1 MTAQAILRPLALLAA
16 GAIAVA
22 ACGGTTATTVPGA
35 GTVAPATL
43 APASVAPATEAPAAS
58 GAAPSLSLPSFQG
71 DQELEGMLPD
81 TLGGETVTVLS
92 LTGEEF
98 LGGGMG
104 SGTEDLQ
111 ALLTQLGKAPS
122 DMSVAFG
129 GAGTVTIVAFRIKG
143 VPSATIF
150 QSLKSI
156 AEQEGAA
163 TITDMNLGGKAVQK
177 MVPADLSETSYIYG
191 TGDVVFVVGGTDITD
206 AQLNEAFSKLP

>member
-1 MTAQAILRPLALLAA
+1 MRQRPPVRQADAHGGVPRAA
-16 GAIAVA
+16 APA
-22 ACGGTTATTVPGA
+22 
-35 GTVAPATL
+35 TVAPATL
-43 APASVAPATEAPAAS
+43 APATQAPADS
-58 GAAPSLSLPSFQG
+58 GFAMPSFQG
-71 DQELEGMLPD
+71 DDELEAMLPD
-81 TLGGETVTVLS
+81 SIGGETVTVIS

-129 GAGTVTIVAFRIKG
+129 GAGGVTIVAFRIKG
-143 VPSATIF
+143 VPSATIY

-163 TITDMNLGGKAVQK
+163 TITDMSLGGKSVQK
-177 MVPADLSETSYIYG
+177 MVPADQSETSYIYG
-191 TGDVVFVVGGTDITD
+191 TGEVVFVVGGTDITD
-206 AQLNEAFSKLP
+206 AQLNEAFSQLP